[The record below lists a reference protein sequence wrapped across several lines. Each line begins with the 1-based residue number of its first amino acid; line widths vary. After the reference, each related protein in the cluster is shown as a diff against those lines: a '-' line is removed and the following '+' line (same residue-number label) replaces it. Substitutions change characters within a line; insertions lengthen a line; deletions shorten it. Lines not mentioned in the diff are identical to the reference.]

1 MILQQVV
8 EKLSDNTENKNTN
21 WVRIALILDRFRVL
35 IIFLVLLIIAS
46 LVSDAFFTV
55 NNMMN
60 VLRQVS
66 IVGII
71 AVGMTI
77 VILTA
82 GIDLS
87 VGSVLAFTGAVAA
100 GVITSGLPF
109 PIAIILCLLAGFI
122 LGTFNGLIVA
132 KGKVPAFIATLAMM
146 VIARGLTLVFTQGS
160 PIVISDAG
168 YRFIGSGHILGVPFP
183 VILMLTI
190 FAVMYWVLK
199 HTTFGRNIFA
209 VGGNEEAARLAGIN
223 VDRIKISVYA
233 LTGVFASVSALIYT
247 SRLMSAQ
254 PNAGTMM
261 ELDAIAAVIIG
272 GTRLTGGKGGV
283 IGTLIGALIMGVLDN
298 ILNLA
303 NVSPFYQDI
312 AKGLVILIAVL
323 IDSRLAK
330 LQN

>member
-1 MILQQVV
+1 MQRVV
-8 EKLSDNTENKNTN
+8 SSLSNATEKNNWIRTALLLNKY
-21 WVRIALILDRFRVL
+21 RVF

-46 LVSDAFFTV
+46 FVSDAFFTI
-55 NNMMN
+55 NNLFN

-66 IVGII
+66 IVAII

-87 VGSVLAFTGAVAA
+87 VGSVLAFTGAIAA
-100 GVITSGLPF
+100 GVISAGIPF
-109 PIAIILCLLAGFI
+109 PIAIIICLVVGLIMGSI
-122 LGTFNGLIVA
+122 NGLIVS
-132 KGKVPAFIATLAMM
+132 KGKVPAFIATLAVM
-146 VIARGLTLVFTQGS
+146 VIARGMTLVYTQGN

-168 YRFIGSGHILGVPFP
+168 YRFLGSGRILGVPFP
-183 VILMLTI
+183 VLLMIAI
-190 FAVMYWVLK
+190 FAIMYWVLN
-199 HTTFGRNIFA
+199 HTTFGRNIYA

-223 VDRIKISVYA
+223 VDRVKIGVYA
-233 LTGVFASVSALIYT
+233 LTGFFASISALIYT

-254 PNAGTMM
+254 PNAGSMM

-283 IGTLIGALIMGVLDN
+283 TGTLIGALIMGVLDN

-303 NVSPFYQDI
+303 NVSPFYKDI
-312 AKGLVILIAVL
+312 AKGLVILAAVL
-323 IDSRLAK
+323 IDSKLAK
-330 LQN
+330 LQKQ